1 MKWKRRSTVAPQPTA
16 IITEGSELDGKSS
29 FNGSVILNGRAKGD
43 VHATGTLIVGESA
56 FIEAQLRAPVIVIA
70 GHVVGN
76 LSATERVE
84 FRRSAHVVGDLEAPV
99 FVIEAGAVFEGRTT
113 RPTPEGPETGD
124 STLSPPRQ

>member
-1 MKWKRRSTVAPQPTA
+1 M
-16 IITEGSELDGKSS
+16 DGKSS
-29 FNGSVILNGRAKGD
+29 FNGTVILNGRAKGD
-43 VHATGTLIVGESA
+43 VHATGTLIIGESA

-76 LSATERVE
+76 VAATERVE

-113 RPTPEGPETGD
+113 RPTPEGAVKSD
-124 STLSPPRQ
+124 STLSDG

>member
-1 MKWKRRSTVAPQPTA
+1 MRWKRRDTVAPHPTA

-29 FNGSVILNGRAKGD
+29 FNGTVILNGRAKGD

-76 LSATERVE
+76 LTAAERDA
-84 FRRSAHVVGDLEAPV
+84 FRRSAHDVGDLDAPV
-99 FVIEAGAVFEGRTT
+99 VVIEAGAHIE
-113 RPTPEGPETGD
+113 RPTT
-124 STLSPPRQ
+124 

>member
-1 MKWKRRSTVAPQPTA
+1 MKWILPKFAVVSVGAALALGACASIPT
-16 IITEGSELDGKSS
+16 GPSVLVLPGNGKS
-29 FNGSVILNGRAKGD
+29 FEQ
-43 VHATGTLIVGESA
+43 TLIIGESA

-76 LSATERVE
+76 VAATERVE

-113 RPTPEGPETGD
+113 RPTPEGPESGR
-124 STLSPPRQ
+124 L